1 MFIGHYGV
9 GLVLKK
15 KAPEIPL
22 WLLFAAVQFV
32 DILAFILVILGIEH
46 VQYQSNANP
55 FLRTNIEYLPYSHSL
70 LTNIIWAVLVFFIFW
85 KWKNKTWGMI
95 LAVGVISHWFLDLL
109 VHTPD
114 LPLFFNQIK
123 VGFGLWRFPRISF
136 LIEIGMVI
144 GGAVFLYRKS
154 LFSLRLLLLVG
165 LILFSYYQM
174 IFTPEP
180 EFIRTN
186 MPLRAM
192 VVLIGYLFFI
202 ALAFWSE
209 RKNRIIN

>member
-15 KAPEIPL
+15 KAPQIPL
-22 WLLFAAVQFV
+22 WLLFVAVQFV
-32 DILAFILVILGIEH
+32 DILAFILVILGIERIN
-46 VQYQSNANP
+46 YQPNANP
-55 FLRTNIEYLPYSHSL
+55 FLRTDIAYLPFSHSL
-70 LTNIIWAVLVFFIFW
+70 FTNIVWTGLVFFIFW
-85 KWKNKTWGMI
+85 KWKNKTWGTI
-95 LAVGVISHWFLDLL
+95 LALGVISHWFLDLL

-123 VGFGLWRFPRISF
+123 VGFGLWLFPWISF
-136 LIEIGMVI
+136 LIEIGMLI

-154 LFSLRLLLLVG
+154 FWTLRPLVLTG

-180 EFIRTN
+180 EIIRSN
-186 MPLRAM
+186 MPLRAL
-192 VVLIGYLFFI
+192 VVLISYLVFI
-202 ALAFWSE
+202 ALAFWCE
-209 RKNRIIN
+209 PKNPIRD